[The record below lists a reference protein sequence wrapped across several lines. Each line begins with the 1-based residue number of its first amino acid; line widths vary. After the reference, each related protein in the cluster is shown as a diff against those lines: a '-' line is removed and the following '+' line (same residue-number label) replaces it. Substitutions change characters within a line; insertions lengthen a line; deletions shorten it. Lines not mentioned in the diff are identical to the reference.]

1 MHSRSLEL
9 SALNLNI
16 SNKIEELPTEETE
29 LDKDKDESFEL
40 PIDMKRHKK
49 VFGKMV
55 VKLDIQPKSNSEV
68 QRENNRKQ
76 R

>member
-40 PIDMKRHKK
+40 PIDIKRHKK

-55 VKLDIQPKSNSEV
+55 VKLDI
-68 QRENNRKQ
+68 
-76 R
+76 